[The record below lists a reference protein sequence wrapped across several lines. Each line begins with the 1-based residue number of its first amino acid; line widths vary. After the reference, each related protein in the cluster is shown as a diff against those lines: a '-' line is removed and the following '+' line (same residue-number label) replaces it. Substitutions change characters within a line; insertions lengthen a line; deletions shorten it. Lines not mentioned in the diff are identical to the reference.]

1 MARRPHLTLRRLEGQ
16 LERRKQPGFGSAPPR
31 NHVLHGGQLRLQ
43 LAQIVQHN
51 AARNAARV
59 DEPIVDPTVI
69 LKINTDGYLSEDTLN
84 GVGLQILEQ
93 RSDDVTVALS
103 LDPNLTVLQERSQQ
117 YEGPIPMT
125 QVGAKHAGLFG
136 VIDSFEELSAND
148 KIGSALARHGFV
160 TLELIPDGDVF
171 LIDVELWDVNEDL
184 LRDLYVNRVARK
196 ADEFGGELLSRYRGA
211 GLFIM
216 RVRVPGAG
224 LKGLLAMPEVAWID
238 LPPAPD
244 FAPDPGANLTTTELP
259 PLSPPSANAVCI
271 GIIDSGITAAHP
283 MLDGVIAGAFGVP
296 NQLGS
301 ADEKRHGTSVAALAS
316 YGSIAEQISQ
326 NILAPRFRIASA
338 KVVDANGRF
347 DEERTVADIVEE
359 AIRRLNA
366 EYGCRVINISLADIE
381 HIVGGRPSNWAMT
394 LDNLVR
400 ELGIVITVS
409 AGNILGIS
417 HRIADEGV
425 GIYPE
430 YLLEDEHRLYEPAS
444 SMNSLVVGSLAHSNG
459 LMPGEEFDV
468 DIVALTSTHH
478 PSPFSRSGPGFAK
491 SIKPDLVEYGGTAV
505 WQGFSSRLSADRDS
519 CGILTLNPNYLQS
532 LMVYRHG
539 TSFAAPVAAY
549 KAAALLEEFPDAS
562 ANLIRALM
570 GLSTE
575 HPTDLVERVTSD
587 GGREHFRYAG
597 YGVADVSL
605 VEASDDN
612 RVVMAIEDSLPI
624 DRFAVYEIPI
634 PTDFQTVKGVR
645 HIKVSLA
652 FDPPVRNSRKEYL
665 GVKMGYHLVR
675 GKSAQEVF
683 DRFRRWETEEK
694 EENGG
699 AAVFANASAICKMS
713 PLATMQEAGSLQVGT
728 FVAKRD
734 ISGYGNSYY
743 LVVRCEG
750 KWAANLL
757 QEQTFSV
764 AVELWHEAELEL
776 YQQVAVVLN
785 A

>member
-1 MARRPHLTLRRLEGQ
+1 MR
-16 LERRKQPGFGSAPPR
+16 SAE
-31 NHVLHGGQLRLQ
+31 
-43 LAQIVQHN
+43 
-51 AARNAARV
+51 RV
-59 DEPIVDPTVI
+59 DEPIADPTVI
-69 LKINTDGYLSEDTLN
+69 LKINTDGYLSEDALT

-93 RSDDVTVALS
+93 RADDVTVVLS
-103 LDPNLTVLQERSQQ
+103 VDPNLTVLQERSQQ
-117 YEGPIPMT
+117 YAGPIPVT
-125 QVGAKHAGLFG
+125 RVGARHAGLFG
-136 VIDSFEELSAND
+136 VIDSFDELSAND
-148 KIGSALARHGFV
+148 KIGSALARHGFATV
-160 TLELIPDGDVF
+160 EMIPDDDVF

-184 LRDLYVNRVARK
+184 LRDLHVDRIARK

-211 GLFIM
+211 GLFIA
-216 RVRVPGAG
+216 RVRVSGAG
-224 LKGLLAMPEVAWID
+224 LKELLAMTEVAWID
-238 LPPAPD
+238 LPPVPD
-244 FAPDPGANLTTTELP
+244 FAPDPAANLTTPELP
-259 PLSPPSANAVCI
+259 PISPPPADAVCI

-283 MLDGVIAGAFGVP
+283 MLVGVIAGTFGVP
-296 NQLGS
+296 DQFGS
-301 ADEKRHGTSVAALAS
+301 DDEKRHGTSVAALAS
-316 YGSIAEQISQ
+316 YGSIAGQISQ

-347 DEERTVADIVEE
+347 DEDRTAADIIEE
-359 AIRRLNA
+359 AIRRLND
-366 EYGCRVINISLADIE
+366 EFGCRVINISLADIE
-381 HIVGGRPSNWAMT
+381 HIVGGRPSNWAMM

-400 ELGIVITVS
+400 ELGIVITVT

-444 SMNSLVVGSLAHSNG
+444 SVNSLVVGSLAHSNG
-459 LMPGEEFDV
+459 LMPGEEVDA
-468 DIVALTSTHH
+468 DIVALTATHH
-478 PSPFSRSGPGFAK
+478 PSPFSRCGPGFAK

-505 WQGFSSRLSADRDS
+505 WQGFSSSLSADRDS
-519 CGILTLNPNYLQS
+519 CGVLTLNPNYLQS

-549 KAAALLEEFPDAS
+549 KAAALVEEFPGAS
-562 ANLIRALM
+562 ANFIRALM
-570 GLSTE
+570 GLSTD
-575 HPTDLVERVTSD
+575 HPAELIDRVTSK

-605 VEASDDN
+605 AEASEDN

-624 DRFAVYEIPI
+624 DRFAVYEVPI

-675 GKSAQEVF
+675 GKSAEEVF
-683 DRFRRWETEEK
+683 DRFRKWEAEEK
-694 EENGG
+694 AENGG
-699 AAVFANASAICKMS
+699 AAVFANASAICKMT

-728 FVAKRD
+728 FVAKRK
-734 ISGYGNSYY
+734 ISNYGDSYY

-750 KWAANLL
+750 KWAANLV

>member
-1 MARRPHLTLRRLEGQ
+1 LVRRPHLTLRRLEGQ
-16 LERRKQPGFGSAPPR
+16 LERRKKPGFGTAPQR
-31 NHVLHGGQLRLQ
+31 NHVLHGGQLGVQ
-43 LAQIVQHN
+43 LAQIVE
-51 AARNAARV
+51 RNAMRNAERV
-59 DEPIVDPTVI
+59 DEPVADPTVI
-69 LKINTDGYLSEDTLN
+69 LKITTDGYLGEDALT

-103 LDPNLTVLQERSQQ
+103 VDPSLAVLRERSHQ
-117 YEGPIPMT
+117 YAGPIPIT
-125 QVGAKHAGLFG
+125 QAGARHASFFG
-136 VIDSFEELSAND
+136 VIDSFDELSAND
-148 KIGSALARHGFV
+148 KIGSALARHGFS
-160 TLELIPDGDVF
+160 TLEMIPDDDVF
-171 LIDVELWDVNEDL
+171 LIDVELWDANEDL
-184 LRDLYVNRVARK
+184 LRDLYIDRVARK
-196 ADEFGGELLSRYRGA
+196 ADAFGGELLSRYRGA
-211 GLFIM
+211 GLFIA

-224 LKGLLAMPEVAWID
+224 LKELLAMTEVAWID
-238 LPPAPD
+238 LPAVPD
-244 FAPDPGANLTTTELP
+244 FAPEPGATITTTELP
-259 PLSPPSANAVCI
+259 PIIPPPANAVCI
-271 GIIDSGITAAHP
+271 GIVDSGITAAHP

-296 NQLGS
+296 AELGS
-301 ADEKRHGTSVAALAS
+301 DDEKRHGTSVAALAS
-316 YGSIAEQISQ
+316 YGSIAEHISE
-326 NILAPRFRIASA
+326 NILSPRFRVASA
-338 KVVDANGRF
+338 KIVDGNGRF

-409 AGNILGIS
+409 AGNILSIS

-459 LMPGEEFDV
+459 LMPGEELDA
-468 DIVALTSTHH
+468 DIVALTATHH

-505 WQGFSSRLSADRDS
+505 WLGFSSSLSADRDS
-519 CGILTLNPNYLQS
+519 CGVLTLNPNYLQS

-549 KAAALLEEFPDAS
+549 KAAALVEEFPDAS
-562 ANLIRALM
+562 ANFVRALM
-570 GLSTE
+570 GLSTD
-575 HPTDLVERVTSD
+575 HPVELIERVTSD

-597 YGVADVSL
+597 YGVANISL
-605 VEASDDN
+605 AEASEDN
-612 RVVMAIEDSLPI
+612 RVVMAIEDNLPI
-624 DRFAVYEIPI
+624 DRFAVYEVPI

-675 GKSAQEVF
+675 ENRRKRFLTGFGNGKLKKKKRMAVPQFSQTAQRSA
-683 DRFRRWETEEK
+683 K
-694 EENGG
+694 
-699 AAVFANASAICKMS
+699 
-713 PLATMQEAGSLQVGT
+713 
-728 FVAKRD
+728 
-734 ISGYGNSYY
+734 
-743 LVVRCEG
+743 
-750 KWAANLL
+750 
-757 QEQTFSV
+757 
-764 AVELWHEAELEL
+764 
-776 YQQVAVVLN
+776 
-785 A
+785 